1 MSTTTEAPGRRSPL
15 LARARGLE
23 LQEYAL
29 ALVVVALFVTG
40 AILKPDTF
48 PTWDNIRNML
58 TQASVVGVLAI
69 GMTFVIAT
77 AGIDLSVGS
86 MVAAASIAGGQFV
99 DNGTLAFCL
108 GAIGLGII
116 LGAVNGAVISY
127 GKVVPFIAT
136 LAMLTI
142 ARGIALWLSDKTP
155 ISLFELEGLRWFGR
169 GEILGIPSAVVVFA
183 AVAAV
188 GWILLNR
195 TPYGRYVVAVGGN
208 TEAARIA
215 GVKVRRI
222 VFSVYVLSGICVG
235 IAGILL
241 CGRLASASPVAGQL
255 YELDAIA
262 AVVIGGTLL
271 TGGRGT
277 IVGTVLGVLIFQT
290 LTNIFVLNNR
300 SFSEQQ
306 LLKGVIIVA
315 AVLLQQRL
323 ASRSSNT

>member
-1 MSTTTEAPGRRSPL
+1 MSSTLPEATPKKEERQT
-15 LARARGLE
+15 ARLSLKGFDY
-23 LQEYAL
+23 QEYG
-29 ALVVVALFVTG
+29 LVGVV
-40 AILKPDTF
+40 ILILIVGGILESSFLTED
-48 PTWDNIRNML
+48 NML
-58 TQASVVGVLAI
+58 NVLRQGSIVGVLAI

-86 MVAAASIAGGQFV
+86 MVAAVSIAGGQFV

-127 GKVVPFIAT
+127 GRVVPFIAT

-155 ISLFELEGLRWFGR
+155 ISLFELDGLRWFGT
-169 GEILGIPSAVVVFA
+169 GKILGIPSAVIVFA

-208 TEAARIA
+208 NEAARIA

-262 AVVIGGTLL
+262 AVVIGGTSLA
-271 TGGRGT
+271 GGRAT
-277 IVGTVLGVLIFQT
+277 IFGTVLGVITFALIFNLLT
-290 LTNIFVLNNR
+290 LMNLAVEI
-300 SFSEQQ
+300 QQ
-306 LLKGVIIVA
+306 ITKGAIILA
-315 AVLLQQRL
+315 AVLIQR
-323 ASRSSNT
+323 RQN